1 MKRLERAES
10 FASDLEAE
18 LKRVVGNGATFETFV
33 VLRRENQALRM
44 QLAEI
49 KQASGRRAHTVGTVR
64 DAP

>member
-1 MKRLERAES
+1 MERAES

-18 LKRVVGNGATFETFV
+18 LKRVAGSGATFEAFV

-49 KQASGRRAHTVGTVR
+49 KQASEWRVRTVGLAV
-64 DAP
+64 